1 MKKLLAIL
9 LVLMLPV
16 CATAEAY
23 SFTFDI
29 KTGEAF
35 LQFVENAMRLEG
47 AEAADE
53 ATEAAKMLQSL
64 VNGMGMDLVAQEDAF
79 AMQLRFSGEE
89 LMDLTAYEDAQE
101 LMLISSLIPG
111 YALTTMQESDAAQA
125 AALEQIDWV
134 GAALSVLPPVTA
146 WCNELQSTVA
156 QGLFVGDAYE
166 GGVKCTTWSIDDQA
180 VAALVEA
187 VLTEDVCTAL
197 KAVFTAMEMDADDI
211 LSQIHEQNKLV
222 AQENLHTYLL
232 RWVQDAQDQPVGTS
246 LTVLKNGE
254 QIATISMGFQDDG
267 CRMVIGLGLD
277 TQNYWCET
285 IVQDASADEVWQLT
299 CRSREWASDKE
310 NAFAY
315 ISAVKEPETD
325 LSWNIAIGENSWE
338 CIVHDRS
345 EVILTSN
352 GTLDAQ
358 AGNMKGQITFGT
370 DAAPILNVEFTMGST
385 TDILPMSADVTKVSA
400 DDPEDAEQYEQL
412 IKQLTATLMARLIK
426 LLPLQMILEMN
437 PFTMP

>member
-23 SFTFDI
+23 SFTFDV

-47 AEAADE
+47 AETAE
-53 ATEAAKMLQSL
+53 ATEAAQMLQSL

-89 LMDLTAYEDAQE
+89 LMDLTAYETNQE
-101 LMLISSLIPG
+101 LMLTSSLIPG
-111 YALTTMQESDAAQA
+111 YALSAMQESDGAQA
-125 AALEQIDWV
+125 TALEQIDWV
-134 GAALSVLPPVTA
+134 GAALSVLPSVTE
-146 WCNELQSTVA
+146 WCNALKSTEA
-156 QGLFVGDAYE
+156 QGSFVGDAYE
-166 GGVKCTTWSIDDQA
+166 GGVKCTTWSVADQA
-180 VAALVEA
+180 VATLVDA
-187 VLTEDVCTAL
+187 VLTEDVCAAL
-197 KAVFTAMEMDADDI
+197 KAVFTAMEMDADAI
-211 LSQIHEQNKLV
+211 LSQIREQNKLV

-232 RWVQDAQDQPVGTS
+232 RWVQDAQDQPIGAS

-254 QIATISMGFQDDG
+254 QIATVSMGFQDDG
-267 CRMVIGLGLD
+267 CRLVIGLGLD
-277 TQNYWCET
+277 IQNYWCET
-285 IVQDASADEVWQLT
+285 IVQDASVDEVWQLT
-299 CRSREWASDKE
+299 CRTREWADDKE

-315 ISAVKEPETD
+315 ISALKEPETD
-325 LSWNIAIGENSWE
+325 LSWSIAVGEQAWE
-338 CIVHDRS
+338 CVVCDRS
-345 EVILTSN
+345 EVILTAN

-358 AGNMKGQITFGT
+358 TGNVKGQIAIGSE
-370 DAAPILNVEFTMGST
+370 AALILNIEFAMGPT
-385 TDILPMSADVTKVSA
+385 TDILPMSADVMKVSA
-400 DDPEDAEQYEQL
+400 DDPEDADQYEQL